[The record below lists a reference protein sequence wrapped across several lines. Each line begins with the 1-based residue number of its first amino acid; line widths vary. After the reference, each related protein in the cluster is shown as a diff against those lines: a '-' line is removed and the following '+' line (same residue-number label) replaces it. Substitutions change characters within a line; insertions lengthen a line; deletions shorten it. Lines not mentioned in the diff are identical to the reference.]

1 MFVILSCD
9 QATPLGRV
17 KPQRITPD
25 QESPFDKCSFFQS
38 TASKTPTRVR
48 LAEATGIRLKR
59 QSPTQKMESVRGN
72 PPEEEGGKQSAQKM
86 KQHSIFTRKLEKTQ
100 RNGCKPD

>member
-38 TASKTPTRVR
+38 TSSKTPIRVR
-48 LAEATGIRLKR
+48 LAEAKGIRLRR
-59 QSPTQKMESVRGN
+59 QSPTQKMKQVRRE
-72 PPEEEGGKQSAQKM
+72 PFEGSYTKNREGSSLHGK
-86 KQHSIFTRKLEKTQ
+86 
-100 RNGCKPD
+100 

>member
-17 KPQRITPD
+17 KPQRIIPD

-48 LAEATGIRLKR
+48 LAEPKGIRGKAESDAENEAGKKR
-59 QSPTQKMESVRGN
+59 AV
-72 PPEEEGGKQSAQKM
+72 
-86 KQHSIFTRKLEKTQ
+86 
-100 RNGCKPD
+100 